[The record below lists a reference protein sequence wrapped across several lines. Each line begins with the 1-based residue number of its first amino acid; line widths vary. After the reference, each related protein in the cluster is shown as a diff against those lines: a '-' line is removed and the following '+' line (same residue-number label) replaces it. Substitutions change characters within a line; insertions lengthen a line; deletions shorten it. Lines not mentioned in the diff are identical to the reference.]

1 MFIQGNML
9 GLLMF
14 VTCGLVAIASLL
26 LKLPDA
32 VGMMGLGS
40 ALMLMDL
47 IVRFRAR
54 ALSNRWVMS
63 KEVGGYLYFIPAWIG
78 GIVIMLINLINGL
91 HLFS

>member
-32 VGMMGLGS
+32 VGMLGLGS

-54 ALSNRWVMS
+54 ALSNGWLMS

>member
-1 MFIQGNML
+1 MLIQGNML
-9 GLLMF
+9 GLCMF

-32 VGMMGLGS
+32 VGMVGLGL

-54 ALSNRWVMS
+54 TLSNRWLMS
-63 KEVGGYLYFIPAWIG
+63 KEIGGYLYFIPAWIG
-78 GIVIMLINLINGL
+78 GIVVIAINIISRV
-91 HLFS
+91 FPS

>member
-9 GLLMF
+9 GLCMF

-32 VGMMGLGS
+32 VGMVGLGS

-54 ALSNRWVMS
+54 ALFDRWLMS
-63 KEVGGYLYFIPAWIG
+63 KEIGGYLYFIPAWIG
-78 GIVIMLINLINGL
+78 GIVVIVINIISRLQP
-91 HLFS
+91 S